1 MMRMLAMTHIL
12 RAIFNLVIWTFVPAV
27 FLVAIVKSH
36 GLADK
41 IGNKTYKNAAR
52 SGFTGGMVL
61 FFITLIWQLG
71 QFVKNGFPD
80 AGIYQGFNL
89 FLALACAIAT
99 FALFY
104 GGRAVP
110 VKLVGWIVLLISFGS
125 FWCLFHYLFIHTA
138 NEYILSLV
146 LGIAFGI
153 FSHTAFSPVTIDDLL
168 EFF

>member
-1 MMRMLAMTHIL
+1 MSDIL

-27 FLVAIVKSH
+27 LLVALVKSY
-36 GLADK
+36 GLANK
-41 IGNKTYKNAAR
+41 IENKTYKNAAR

-80 AGIYQGFNL
+80 APIYQGFSVL
-89 FLALACAIAT
+89 LALACAIAT

-104 GGRAVP
+104 GGRVVP
-110 VKLVGWIVLLISFGS
+110 VKLVGWIVLLITFSS
-125 FWCLFHYLFIHTA
+125 FWFLFHYLFVHTA
-138 NEYILSLV
+138 NEYILSSV
-146 LGIAFGI
+146 LGVAFGI